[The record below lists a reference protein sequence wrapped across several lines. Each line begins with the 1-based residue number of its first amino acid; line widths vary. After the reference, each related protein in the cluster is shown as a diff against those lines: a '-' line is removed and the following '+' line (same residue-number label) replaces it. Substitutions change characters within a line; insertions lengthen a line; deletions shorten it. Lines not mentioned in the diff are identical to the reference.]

1 MPRNSFFPNPDNKP
15 SGFSPATRVGN
26 IVFSSGQVAADSN
39 GNVVGEGD
47 AGAQSEQVFNNV
59 EAALIAAGAVMSDV
73 TKITAFL
80 VNSEDYPAYAA
91 ARAKAFNAPGPA
103 SSTVFISGLVSPAY
117 LVEVEAIAVISG

>member
-26 IVFSSGQVAADSN
+26 MVFSSGQVAADTN

-47 AGAQSEQVFNNV
+47 AGAQSEQVFNNI

-91 ARAKAFNAPGPA
+91 ARVKAFNAPGPA

>member
-26 IVFSSGQVAADSN
+26 MVFSSGQVAADTN

-47 AGAQSEQVFNNV
+47 AGAQSEQVFNNI
-59 EAALIAAGAVMSDV
+59 EAALIAAGAAMSHV

>member
-15 SGFSPATRVGN
+15 ARFSPATRVGN
-26 IVFSSGQVAADSN
+26 MVFSSGQVAADTN

>member
-15 SGFSPATRVGN
+15 VGFSPATRVGN
-26 IVFSSGQVAADSN
+26 MVFSSGQVAADTN

>member
-15 SGFSPATRVGN
+15 SGFSVATRVGN
-26 IVFSSGQVAADSN
+26 MVFSSGQVAADAN

-47 AGAQSEQVFNNV
+47 AGAQSEQVFKNI
-59 EAALIAAGAVMSDV
+59 EAAINAAGATMSDV

-80 VNSEDYPAYAA
+80 VNSEDYPAYAE

-103 SSTVFISGLVSPAY
+103 SSTVFISGLVSPAF
-117 LVEVEAIAVISG
+117 LVEVEAIAVVSG

>member
-15 SGFSPATRVGN
+15 SGFSTATRVGN
-26 IVFSSGQVAADSN
+26 MVFSSGQVAADTN

-47 AGAQSEQVFNNV
+47 AGAQSEQVFNNI
-59 EAALIAAGAVMSDV
+59 EAALIAAGAAMSDV

>member
-26 IVFSSGQVAADSN
+26 MVFSSGQVAADTN

-47 AGAQSEQVFNNV
+47 AGAQSEQVFNNI

>member
-26 IVFSSGQVAADSN
+26 MVFTSGQVAADTN
-39 GNVVGEGD
+39 GNVVGEGN
-47 AGAQSEQVFNNV
+47 AGAQSEQVFNNI
-59 EAALIAAGAVMSDV
+59 EAALIAAGAAMSDV

>member
-26 IVFSSGQVAADSN
+26 MVFSSGQVAADSN

-47 AGAQSEQVFNNV
+47 AGAQSEQVFNNI

>member
-26 IVFSSGQVAADSN
+26 MVFSSGQVAADTN

-47 AGAQSEQVFNNV
+47 AGAQSEQVFNNI
-59 EAALIAAGAVMSDV
+59 EAALIAAGAAMSDV

-80 VNSEDYPAYAA
+80 VNSEDYPAYAV

>member
-26 IVFSSGQVAADSN
+26 MVFSSGQVTADTN

-47 AGAQSEQVFNNV
+47 AGAQSEQVFNNI
-59 EAALIAAGAVMSDV
+59 EAALIAAGAAMSDV

-117 LVEVEAIAVISG
+117 LVEVEATAVISG

>member
-1 MPRNSFFPNPDNKP
+1 MPRNSFFPNPNNKP

-26 IVFSSGQVAADSN
+26 MVFSSGQVAADTN

-47 AGAQSEQVFNNV
+47 AGAQSEQVFNNI

>member
-26 IVFSSGQVAADSN
+26 MVFSSGQVAADTN

-47 AGAQSEQVFNNV
+47 AGAQSEQVFNNI
-59 EAALIAAGAVMSDV
+59 EAALIAAGAAMSDV

-117 LVEVEAIAVISG
+117 LVEGEAIAVISG

>member
-26 IVFSSGQVAADSN
+26 MVFSSGQVAADTN

>member
-26 IVFSSGQVAADSN
+26 MVFSSGQVAADTN

-47 AGAQSEQVFNNV
+47 AGAQSEQVFNNI
-59 EAALIAAGAVMSDV
+59 EAALIAAGAAMSDV

>member
-15 SGFSPATRVGN
+15 SGFSPATRVGKM
-26 IVFSSGQVAADSN
+26 VFSSGQVAADTN

-47 AGAQSEQVFNNV
+47 AGAQSEQVFNNI
-59 EAALIAAGAVMSDV
+59 EAALIAAGAAMSDV

>member
-1 MPRNSFFPNPDNKP
+1 M
-15 SGFSPATRVGN
+15 
-26 IVFSSGQVAADSN
+26 VFSSGQVAADTN

-47 AGAQSEQVFNNV
+47 AGAQSEQVFNNI
-59 EAALIAAGAVMSDV
+59 EAALIAAGAAMSDV

>member
-1 MPRNSFFPNPDNKP
+1 MPRNSFFPNPNNKP

-26 IVFSSGQVAADSN
+26 MVFSSGQVAADTN

-47 AGAQSEQVFNNV
+47 AGAQSEQVFNNI
-59 EAALIAAGAVMSDV
+59 EAALIAAGAAMSDV

>member
-1 MPRNSFFPNPDNKP
+1 MPRNSFFPNPGNKP

-26 IVFSSGQVAADSN
+26 MVFSSGQVAADTN

-47 AGAQSEQVFNNV
+47 AGAQSEQVFNNI
-59 EAALIAAGAVMSDV
+59 EAALIAAGAAMSDV

>member
-1 MPRNSFFPNPDNKP
+1 MPRNSFFPNPDNNP
-15 SGFSPATRVGN
+15 AGFSPATRVGN
-26 IVFSSGQVAADSN
+26 MVFSSGQVAADTN

-47 AGAQSEQVFNNV
+47 AGAQSEQVFNNI

>member
-15 SGFSPATRVGN
+15 AGFSPATRVGN
-26 IVFSSGQVAADSN
+26 MVFSSGQVAADTN

-47 AGAQSEQVFNNV
+47 AGAQSEQVFNNI

-80 VNSEDYPAYAA
+80 VNNEDYPAYAA

>member
-26 IVFSSGQVAADSN
+26 MVFSSGQVAADTN

-47 AGAQSEQVFNNV
+47 AGAQSEQVFNNI
-59 EAALIAAGAVMSDV
+59 EAALIAAGADMSDV

>member
-15 SGFSPATRVGN
+15 LGFSPATRVGN
-26 IVFSSGQVAADSN
+26 MVFSSGQVAADTN

-47 AGAQSEQVFNNV
+47 AGAQSEQVFNNI
-59 EAALIAAGAVMSDV
+59 EAALIAAGAAMSDV